1 MKHLLECLDLI
12 SQHEC
17 KITKWVGQFKEV
29 VYHIADQATYYRKRY
44 KEEMLKTKK
53 IQKDMDEMQ
62 TSFKVSFDKKR
73 KPV

>member
-1 MKHLLECLDLI
+1 
-12 SQHEC
+12 
-17 KITKWVGQFKEV
+17 
-29 VYHIADQATYYRKRY
+29 
-44 KEEMLKTKK
+44 MLKTKK